1 MGIEETA
8 SRLLKER
15 LARLGDRTEKIEADL
30 RKPGNRDWTERATEL
45 ENDAVLEL
53 LNEAE
58 LSEMRDIRNALA
70 RIESGTYGVC
80 ENCGDSIG
88 ERRLEAVPIASVCI
102 DCAE

>member
-80 ENCGDSIG
+80 ERCGDSIG